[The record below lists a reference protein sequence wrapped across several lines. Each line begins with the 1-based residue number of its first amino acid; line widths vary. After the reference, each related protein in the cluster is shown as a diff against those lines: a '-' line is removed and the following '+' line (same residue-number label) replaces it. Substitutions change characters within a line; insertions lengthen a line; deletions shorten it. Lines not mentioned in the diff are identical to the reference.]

1 MEIKQARFITSIG
14 NLSQFKDY
22 NAPEIVIAGKSNV
35 GKSSF
40 INFFLNNKNI
50 SKTYLNSL
58 ITKIVKYFE
67 L

>member
-40 INFFLNNKNI
+40 INFLVNNKNLA
-50 SKTYLNSL
+50 KTSSTPGRTRL
-58 ITKIVKYFE
+58 INYF
-67 L
+67 